1 MATDD
6 RWIFGHALNVENPQV
21 GKFER
26 NTLYS
31 KLTLVSGTPLQH
43 NWVLAAVPAPNAT
56 EGWRVARVMVRVAT
70 TGQAGFFDKVG
81 VRDGERLVHSFED
94 LNIGPQPNWV
104 TLSFDLPPSAATLIK
119 FGLGVSIHVSSVPTA
134 LGPHEFRFVSVGAA
148 FVR

>member
-1 MATDD
+1 
-6 RWIFGHALNVENPQV
+6 VENPQV

-31 KLTLVSGTPLQH
+31 KLTLVSGTPLQD
-43 NWVLAAVPAPNAT
+43 NWVLAAVPAPNVT

-70 TGQAGFFDKVG
+70 AGQAGFFDKVG

-94 LNIGPQPNWV
+94 LNIGPQSGWV
-104 TLSFDLPPSAATLIK
+104 TLSFDLPPSPAIPIK
-119 FGLGVSIHVSSVPTA
+119 FGLGVSIHMSSVPTA
-134 LGPHEFRFVSVGAA
+134 LGPHEFRFVSVGAT